1 MQMEDFFFFF
11 YTKQVCVF
19 CLFFLGF
26 SLNFIPHSGGPVHDV
41 ERIVTDCK
49 YILNCYFRLVI
60 ACVVFLL
67 FFFNVHSVFM
77 YK

>member
-1 MQMEDFFFFF
+1 MEVF
-11 YTKQVCVF
+11 YTKQVFVF
-19 CLFFLGF
+19 CFFFLGF

-60 ACVVFLL
+60 ACVVVLGVFFVLFCFLKMYI
-67 FFFNVHSVFM
+67 VF
-77 YK
+77 YV